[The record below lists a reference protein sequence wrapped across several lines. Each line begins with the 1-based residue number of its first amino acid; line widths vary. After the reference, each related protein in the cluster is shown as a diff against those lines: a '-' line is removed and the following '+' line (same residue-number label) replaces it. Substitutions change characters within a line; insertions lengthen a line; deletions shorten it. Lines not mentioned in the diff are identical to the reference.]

1 MESANFSSELDAVES
16 EFGFNGDITLSEP
29 SEFQTDSGSFV
40 KAGFL
45 ALAAS
50 LSAILLLA

>member
-1 MESANFSSELDAVES
+1 VESANFSSELDAVES